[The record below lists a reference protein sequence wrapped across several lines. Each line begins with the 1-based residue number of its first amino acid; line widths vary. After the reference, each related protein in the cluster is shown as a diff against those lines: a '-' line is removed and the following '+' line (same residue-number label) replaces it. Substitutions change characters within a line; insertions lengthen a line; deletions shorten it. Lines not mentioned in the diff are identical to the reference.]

1 MTELLALRSED
12 DAVAE
17 VYAAYRQFL
26 VSLVSRKFGV
36 PSDDALGLVHEV
48 FLSFLRCRHE
58 IENQR
63 AWLVAAACNAARGY
77 RSRLRTD
84 EDSLD
89 AAENVGTTFDVDVM
103 LRAAEVLRRVPERW
117 RRVLELH
124 YLEGHSTREIAVIL
138 KTTTG
143 YAEKLVHEG
152 LAHARA
158 AAGEARCT

>member
-1 MTELLALRSED
+1 MARRSGD

-26 VSLVSRKFGV
+26 VSLISKKFGV
-36 PSDDALGLVHEV
+36 PVDDALGLVHEV

-63 AWLVAAACNAARGY
+63 AWLIAAACNAARGY
-77 RSRLRTD
+77 WLRRRTD
-84 EDSLD
+84 EEPLE
-89 AAENVGTTFDVDVM
+89 AADNVGTTFDVDVIV
-103 LRAAEVLRRVPERW
+103 RVAELLRRVPQRW

-138 KTTTG
+138 RTTPG

-152 LAHARA
+152 LRRARAA